1 MIKKGYSN
9 RMLEEFADQCF
20 DMIYID
26 AAHDYQSVMRD
37 LAVANRKLKPSGYIV
52 LNDYTIVD
60 PLLLQHY
67 DIVRAAHEFCLQEDG
82 KSHSW
87 RCTL

>member
-1 MIKKGYSN
+1 
-9 RMLEEFADQCF
+9 
-20 DMIYID
+20 MIYID

-67 DIVRAAHEFCLQEDG
+67 DIVRAAHEFCLQEDWEIAFLALHPLMFCDVALR
-82 KSHSW
+82 KPT
-87 RCTL
+87 RREFRPA